1 MAHPHHRLPQNVP
14 GEFFVTAD
22 CIDCDA
28 CRHHAPSFFSR
39 DDTEAMSFVARQPV
53 TAEDHASC
61 EEALDGC
68 PAEAIGRAAEG

>member
-14 GEFFVTAD
+14 GDYFVTGD

-28 CRHHAPSFFSR
+28 CRHHAPAFFAR
-39 DDTEAMSFVARQPV
+39 DDAEALSYVARQPV
-53 TAEDHASC
+53 TDADRAAC

-68 PAEAIGRAAEG
+68 PAEAIGCGAES